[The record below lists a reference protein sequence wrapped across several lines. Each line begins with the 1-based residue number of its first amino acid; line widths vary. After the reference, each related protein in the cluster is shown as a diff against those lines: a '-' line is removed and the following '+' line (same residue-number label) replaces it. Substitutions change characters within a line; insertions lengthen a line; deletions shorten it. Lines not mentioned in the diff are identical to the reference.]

1 MMQKRI
7 LSMAHIDKARVQ
19 IGHDLPDAADI
30 NVAHGVLHVSP
41 ITVELNELTVLEK
54 GNADARRRRIDDEFG
69 VHHMKIRDM
78 RAPQQ
83 DVLMSRKSLLL
94 VTVLAKTL
102 LPLVR
107 GHLVTLALF
116 SAWHDDVV

>member
-1 MMQKRI
+1 
-7 LSMAHIDKARVQ
+7 
-19 IGHDLPDAADI
+19 
-30 NVAHGVLHVSP
+30 
-41 ITVELNELTVLEK
+41 
-54 GNADARRRRIDDEFG
+54 
-69 VHHMKIRDM
+69 MKIRDTS
-78 RAPQQ
+78 ATLPGA
-83 DVLMSRKSLLL
+83 LMSRKSLLL

>member
-1 MMQKRI
+1 
-7 LSMAHIDKARVQ
+7 
-19 IGHDLPDAADI
+19 
-30 NVAHGVLHVSP
+30 
-41 ITVELNELTVLEK
+41 
-54 GNADARRRRIDDEFG
+54 
-69 VHHMKIRDM
+69 
-78 RAPQQ
+78 
-83 DVLMSRKSLLL
+83 MSRKSLLL

>member
-1 MMQKRI
+1 
-7 LSMAHIDKARVQ
+7 
-19 IGHDLPDAADI
+19 
-30 NVAHGVLHVSP
+30 
-41 ITVELNELTVLEK
+41 
-54 GNADARRRRIDDEFG
+54 
-69 VHHMKIRDM
+69 MKIHDTKTTW
-78 RAPQQ
+78 Q
-83 DVLMSRKSLLL
+83 VELMSRQSLLL